1 MRPQNVGNAACPLC
15 EPKTPAQTQTQKQ
28 TQVKAV
34 NRVAG
39 AMLVPT
45 GQKGRGRE

>member
-1 MRPQNVGNAACPLC
+1 MRPQNVGNAACPRC
-15 EPKTPAQTQTQKQ
+15 EPKTTAQTQTQ